1 MQKELGSVSTKK
13 NIQLLGV
20 NGIGLE
26 SANSIITAGRTLPWL
41 QDVLAVDVWK
51 SWAVEYRDVVVLD
64 AQNRPVAVY
73 NLTTYD
79 LGNPTNYAKLKSILV
94 DAANAD

>member
-1 MQKELGSVSTKK
+1 
-13 NIQLLGV
+13 V

-26 SANSIITAGRTLPWL
+26 SGNSIITAGRTLPWL
-41 QDVLAVDVWK
+41 QDVLAVDAWNAWK
-51 SWAVEYRDVVVLD
+51 VEYRDVIVLD
-64 AQNRPVAVY
+64 AQNRPITSF

-79 LGNPTNYAKLKSILV
+79 LSNPANFAALKTILV